1 VSALDRLVHIT
12 IFPDT
17 HALTR
22 ESLFIPLRQF
32 GDMLRT
38 ARAPTKQQ
46 LRLFSLCSYG
56 DKRTAKNSLR
66 HDANVRECFAVVGDY
81 DGEKVPLTEAAE
93 ALHRAGIAAVLV
105 TTPSH
110 TKERPR
116 WRVVAPLSDPLH
128 RNRAN
133 AAGLTLS
140 DYQKL
145 VSRLAGIFPDNLAAE
160 SWTIAQSWYLGSSDS
175 ATDHQ
180 LIMLEGRRQ

>member
-1 VSALDRLVHIT
+1 MSALDRLVHIT
-12 IFPDT
+12 LFPDT

-56 DKRTAKNSLR
+56 DKRTSKNSLR

-81 DGEKVPLTEAAE
+81 DGEKVSLTEAAE
-93 ALHRAGIAAVLV
+93 ALHRARIAALLV

-110 TKERPR
+110 TKDRPR
-116 WRVVAPLSDPLH
+116 WRVIAPLSDPLH
-128 RNRAN
+128 RNRTN
-133 AAGLTLS
+133 AADLTLA
-140 DYQKL
+140 DYAKL
-145 VSRLAGIFPDNLAAE
+145 VSRLAGVLPDNLAAE
-160 SWTIAQSWYLGSSDS
+160 SWTVSQSWYLGYSDI
-175 ATDHQ
+175 ATDHKVV
-180 LIMLEGRRQ
+180 LLEGFP

>member
-1 VSALDRLVHIT
+1 MSALDRLVHIT
-12 IFPDT
+12 VFVDT

-32 GDMLRT
+32 ADMLRT
-38 ARAPTKQQ
+38 ARAPTKPQ

-81 DGEKVPLTEAAE
+81 DGERVSLTEAAE
-93 ALHRAGIAAVLV
+93 ALHRAGVAALLV
-105 TTPSH
+105 TTPSY

-116 WRVVAPLSDPLH
+116 WRVIAPLSDPLH

-133 AAGLTLS
+133 AAGLTLT
-140 DYQKL
+140 DYPKL

-160 SWTIAQSWYLGSSDS
+160 SWTVAQSWYLGTSDS
-175 ATDHQ
+175 ATGHE
-180 LIMLEGRRQ
+180 LLLLEGRQQ